1 MKISIVAPFHNEEE
15 NVDEFFNRVL
25 PIIRSESDSIEIVC
39 VNDGSRDSTLE
50 QLRRWRETEPVVRVV
65 NLSRNFG
72 KENALTAGLDHASG
86 DVIIPMDS
94 DLQDPPELIPE
105 MIAKWREG
113 YDVVYARRTLRDT
126 DTWAKRATAVWYYK
140 LFNAIADRPIPDN
153 TGDFRL
159 MDRKVLNEV
168 KKLGESARFMKGLF
182 SWVGFKSTAVEYE
195 RPPRHD
201 GKESLNFRNLWRLAL
216 DGITAFSTL
225 PLKVWSYIG
234 MGVAGVAFLYGL
246 VIIFKTLILGI
257 DVPGY
262 ASTMVIVLFLGG
274 VQLLSL
280 GVIGEY
286 VGRIYLE
293 VKKRPHYIVDPEDNE
308 LRPRR

>member
-50 QLRRWRETEPVVRVV
+50 QLRRWREKEPVVRVV

-105 MIAKWREG
+105 MIAKWRDG

-159 MDRKVLNEV
+159 MDRKVLDEV

-308 LRPRR
+308 MRPRR

>member
-39 VNDGSRDSTLE
+39 VNDGSCDSTLE
-50 QLRRWRETEPVVRVV
+50 QLRRWREREPVVRVV

-94 DLQDPPELIPE
+94 DLQDPPELIPQ
-105 MIAKWREG
+105 MIGKWREG

-126 DTWAKRATAVWYYK
+126 DTWAKRATAQWYYK
-140 LFNAIADRPIPDN
+140 LFNSIADRPIPDN

-159 MDRKVLNEV
+159 MDRKVLDEV

-293 VKKRPHYIVDPEDNE
+293 VKKRPHYIVDPEEDE
-308 LRPRR
+308 LRLRR

>member
-15 NVDEFFNRVL
+15 NINEFFNRVL
-25 PIIRSESDSIEIVC
+25 PIIQNESQVLEVIC
-39 VNDGSRDSTLE
+39 VNDGSSDNTLE
-50 QLRRWRETEPVVRVV
+50 ILRAWRNKEPAIRVV

-72 KENALTAGLDHASG
+72 KENALTAGLDHATG

-105 MIAKWREG
+105 MVAKWREG
-113 YDVVYARRTLRDT
+113 FDVVYARRKLRGT
-126 DTWAKRATAVWYYK
+126 DTLPKRLTAVWYYK
-140 LFNAIADRPIPDN
+140 LFNLIADRPIPDN

-159 MDRKVLNEV
+159 IDKKVLAEL
-168 KKLGESARFMKGLF
+168 KKLDENARFMKGLF

-195 RPPRHD
+195 RPARHG

-216 DGITAFSTL
+216 DGITAFSTF

-234 MGVAGVAFLYGL
+234 ISIATASLLYGL
-246 VIIFKTLILGI
+246 IILFKTLFMGVN
-257 DVPGY
+257 VPGY
-262 ASTMVIVLFLGG
+262 ASTIVIILFLGG
-274 VQLLSL
+274 VQLVSL

-286 VGRIYLE
+286 VGRIYME
-293 VKKRPHYIVDPEDNE
+293 VKKRPHYIVDPEDDE
-308 LRPRR
+308 RAR

>member
-15 NVDEFFNRVL
+15 NVDEFFNLVL
-25 PIIRSESDSIEIVC
+25 PIIRAESDSIEVVC
-39 VNDGSRDSTLE
+39 VNDGSSDTTLA
-50 QLRRWRETEPVVRVV
+50 QLRRWREKEPVIRVV

-72 KENALTAGLDHASG
+72 KENALTAGLDHATG

-94 DLQDPPELIPE
+94 DLQDPPELIPQ
-105 MIAKWREG
+105 MIEKWREG
-113 YDVVYARRTLRDT
+113 YDVVYARRTVRNT
-126 DTWAKRATAVWYYK
+126 DTLTKRMTAVWYYR
-140 LFNAIADRPIPDN
+140 LFNSIADRPIPDN

-159 MDRKVLNEV
+159 MDKKVLGEV

-182 SWVGFKSTAVEYE
+182 SWVGFRCTAVEYE

-216 DGITAFSTL
+216 DGITAFSTV
-225 PLKVWSYIG
+225 PLKIWSYIG
-234 MGVAGVAFLYGL
+234 MGVAGIAFLYGL

-262 ASTMVIVLFLGG
+262 ASIMVIVLFLGG

-293 VKKRPHYIVDPEDNE
+293 VKKRPHYIVDPEDE
-308 LRPRR
+308 QGSRR

>member
-25 PIIRSESDSIEIVC
+25 PIIRAESDSIEVVC
-39 VNDGSRDSTLE
+39 VNDGSTDTTLA
-50 QLRRWRETEPVVRVV
+50 QLRRWREKEPVVRVV

-72 KENALTAGLDHASG
+72 KENALTAGLDHATG

-94 DLQDPPELIPE
+94 DLQDPPELIPQ
-105 MIAKWREG
+105 MIEKWREG
-113 YDVVYARRTLRDT
+113 YDVVYARRTVRNT
-126 DTWAKRATAVWYYK
+126 DTLVKRMTAVWYYR
-140 LFNAIADRPIPDN
+140 LFNSIADRPIPDN

-159 MDRKVLNEV
+159 MDKKVLDEV

-182 SWVGFKSTAVEYE
+182 SWVGFRCTAVEYE

-216 DGITAFSTL
+216 DGITAFSTV
-225 PLKVWSYIG
+225 PLKIWSYIG

-262 ASTMVIVLFLGG
+262 ASMMVIVLFLGG

-293 VKKRPHYIVDPEDNE
+293 VKKRPHYIVDPEDE
-308 LRPRR
+308 QGSRR

>member
-25 PIIRSESDSIEIVC
+25 PIIRAESDSIEVVC
-39 VNDGSRDSTLE
+39 VNDGSTDTTLT
-50 QLRRWRETEPVVRVV
+50 QLRRWREKEPVIRVV

-72 KENALTAGLDHASG
+72 KENALTAGLDHATG

-94 DLQDPPELIPE
+94 DLQDPPELIPQ
-105 MIAKWREG
+105 MIEKWREG
-113 YDVVYARRTLRDT
+113 YDVVYARRTVRNT
-126 DTWAKRATAVWYYK
+126 DTLAKRMTAVWYYR
-140 LFNAIADRPIPDN
+140 LFNSIADRPIPDN

-159 MDRKVLNEV
+159 MDKKVLDEV

-182 SWVGFKSTAVEYE
+182 SWVGFRCTAVEYE

-216 DGITAFSTL
+216 DGITAFSTV
-225 PLKVWSYIG
+225 PLKIWSYIG
-234 MGVAGVAFLYGL
+234 MGVAGIAFLYGL

-262 ASTMVIVLFLGG
+262 ASIMVIVLFLGG

-293 VKKRPHYIVDPEDNE
+293 VKKRPHYIVDPEDE
-308 LRPRR
+308 QGSRR

>member
-1 MKISIVAPFHNEEE
+1 MKLSIVAPFHNEEE

-25 PIIRSESDSIEIVC
+25 PIIRAESDSIEVVC
-39 VNDGSRDSTLE
+39 VNDGSSDTTLA
-50 QLRRWRETEPVVRVV
+50 QLRGWREKEPVIRVV

-72 KENALTAGLDHASG
+72 KENALTAGLDHATG

-94 DLQDPPELIPE
+94 DLQDPPELIPQ
-105 MIAKWREG
+105 MIEKWREG
-113 YDVVYARRTLRDT
+113 YDVVYARRTVRNT
-126 DTWAKRATAVWYYK
+126 DTLAKRMTAVWYYR
-140 LFNAIADRPIPDN
+140 LFNFIADRPIPDN

-159 MDRKVLNEV
+159 MDKKVLGEV

-182 SWVGFKSTAVEYE
+182 SWVGFRCTAVEYE

-216 DGITAFSTL
+216 DGITAFSTV
-225 PLKVWSYIG
+225 PLKIWSYIG
-234 MGVAGVAFLYGL
+234 MGVAGIAFLYGL

-262 ASTMVIVLFLGG
+262 ASIMVIVLFLGG

-293 VKKRPHYIVDPEDNE
+293 VKKRPHYIVDPEDE
-308 LRPRR
+308 QGSRR

>member
-25 PIIRSESDSIEIVC
+25 PIIRAESDSIEVVC
-39 VNDGSRDSTLE
+39 VNDGSSDTTLA
-50 QLRRWRETEPVVRVV
+50 QLRWWREKEPVVRVV

-72 KENALTAGLDHASG
+72 KENALTAGLDHATG

-94 DLQDPPELIPE
+94 DLQDPPELIPQ
-105 MIAKWREG
+105 MIEKWREG
-113 YDVVYARRTLRDT
+113 DDVVYARRTVRNT
-126 DTWAKRATAVWYYK
+126 DTLAKRMTAVWYYR
-140 LFNAIADRPIPDN
+140 LFNSIADRPIPDN

-159 MDRKVLNEV
+159 MDKKVLDEV
-168 KKLGESARFMKGLF
+168 RKLGESARFMKGLF
-182 SWVGFKSTAVEYE
+182 SWVGFRCTAVEYE

-216 DGITAFSTL
+216 DGITAFSTV
-225 PLKVWSYIG
+225 PLKIWSYIG

-262 ASTMVIVLFLGG
+262 ASMMVIVLFLGG

-293 VKKRPHYIVDPEDNE
+293 VKKRPHYIVDPEDE
-308 LRPRR
+308 QGSRR

>member
-25 PIIRSESDSIEIVC
+25 PIIRAESDSIEVVC
-39 VNDGSRDSTLE
+39 VNDGSSDTTLA
-50 QLRRWRETEPVVRVV
+50 QLRRWREKEPIIRVV

-72 KENALTAGLDHASG
+72 KENALTAGLDHATG

-94 DLQDPPELIPE
+94 DLQDPPELIPQ
-105 MIAKWREG
+105 MIEKWREG
-113 YDVVYARRTLRDT
+113 YDVVYARRTVRNT
-126 DTWAKRATAVWYYK
+126 DTLAKRMTAVWYYR
-140 LFNAIADRPIPDN
+140 LFNSIADRPIPDN

-159 MDRKVLNEV
+159 MDKKVLDEV

-182 SWVGFKSTAVEYE
+182 SWVGFRCTAVEYE

-216 DGITAFSTL
+216 DGITAFSTV
-225 PLKVWSYIG
+225 PLKIWSYIG
-234 MGVAGVAFLYGL
+234 MGVAGIAFLYGL

-262 ASTMVIVLFLGG
+262 ASIMVIVLFLGG

-293 VKKRPHYIVDPEDNE
+293 VKKRPHYIVDPEDE
-308 LRPRR
+308 QGSRR

>member
-25 PIIRSESDSIEIVC
+25 PIIRAESDSIEVVC
-39 VNDGSRDSTLE
+39 VNDGSSDTTLA
-50 QLRRWRETEPVVRVV
+50 QLRWWREKEPVVRVV

-72 KENALTAGLDHASG
+72 KENALTAGLDHATG

-94 DLQDPPELIPE
+94 DLQDPPELIPQ
-105 MIAKWREG
+105 MIEKWREG
-113 YDVVYARRTLRDT
+113 YDVVYARRTVRNT
-126 DTWAKRATAVWYYK
+126 DTLAKRMTAVWYYR
-140 LFNAIADRPIPDN
+140 LFNSIADRPIPDN

-159 MDRKVLNEV
+159 MDKKVLDEV
-168 KKLGESARFMKGLF
+168 RKLGESARFMKGLF
-182 SWVGFKSTAVEYE
+182 SWVGFRCTAVEYE

-216 DGITAFSTL
+216 DGITAFSTV
-225 PLKVWSYIG
+225 PLKIWSYIG

-262 ASTMVIVLFLGG
+262 ASIMVIVLFLGG

-293 VKKRPHYIVDPEDNE
+293 VKKRPHYIVDPEDE
-308 LRPRR
+308 QGSRR

>member
-1 MKISIVAPFHNEEE
+1 MKLSIVAPFHNEEE

-25 PIIRSESDSIEIVC
+25 PIIRAESDSIEVVC
-39 VNDGSRDSTLE
+39 VNDGSSDTTLA
-50 QLRRWRETEPVVRVV
+50 QLRRWREKEPVIRVV

-72 KENALTAGLDHASG
+72 KENALTAGLDHATG

-94 DLQDPPELIPE
+94 DLQDPPELIPQ
-105 MIAKWREG
+105 MIEKWREG
-113 YDVVYARRTLRDT
+113 YDVVYARRTVRNT
-126 DTWAKRATAVWYYK
+126 DTLAKRMTAVWYYR
-140 LFNAIADRPIPDN
+140 LFNSIADRPIPDN

-159 MDRKVLNEV
+159 MDKKVLGEV

-182 SWVGFKSTAVEYE
+182 SWVGFRCTAVEYE

-216 DGITAFSTL
+216 DGITAFSTV
-225 PLKVWSYIG
+225 PLKIWSYIG
-234 MGVAGVAFLYGL
+234 MGVAGIAFLYGL

-262 ASTMVIVLFLGG
+262 ASIMVIVLFLGG

-293 VKKRPHYIVDPEDNE
+293 VKKRPHYIVDPEDE
-308 LRPRR
+308 QGSRR

>member
-39 VNDGSRDSTLE
+39 VNDGSSDSTLE
-50 QLRRWRETEPVVRVV
+50 QLRRWREKEPVVRVV

-94 DLQDPPELIPE
+94 DLQDPPELIPQ

-113 YDVVYARRTLRDT
+113 YDVVYARRSLRDT
-126 DTWAKRATAVWYYK
+126 DTWAKRATALWYYK

-159 MDRKVLNEV
+159 MDRKVLDEV

-293 VKKRPHYIVDPEDNE
+293 VKKRPHYIVDPEGDE

>member
-15 NVDEFFNRVL
+15 NVDEFFSRVL
-25 PIIRSESDSIEIVC
+25 PIIRAESDSIEIVC
-39 VNDGSRDSTLE
+39 VNDGSRDRTLE
-50 QLRRWRETEPVVRVV
+50 QLRRWREKEPVVRVV

-94 DLQDPPELIPE
+94 DLQDPPELIPQ

-159 MDRKVLNEV
+159 MDRKVLDEV

-195 RPPRHD
+195 RPPRHE

-225 PLKVWSYIG
+225 PLKMWSYIG
-234 MGVAGVAFLYGL
+234 MGVAGVAFFYGL

-262 ASTMVIVLFLGG
+262 ASIMVIVLFLGG

-293 VKKRPHYIVDPEDNE
+293 VKKRPHYIVDPEEDE
-308 LRPRR
+308 LRSRR

>member
-25 PIIRSESDSIEIVC
+25 PIIRAESDSIEVVC
-39 VNDGSRDSTLE
+39 VNDGSTDTTLA
-50 QLRRWRETEPVVRVV
+50 QLRRWREKEPVVRVV

-72 KENALTAGLDHASG
+72 KENALTAGLDHATG

-94 DLQDPPELIPE
+94 DLQDPPELIPQ
-105 MIAKWREG
+105 MIEKWREG
-113 YDVVYARRTLRDT
+113 YDVVYARRTVRNT
-126 DTWAKRATAVWYYK
+126 DTLAKRMTAVWYYR
-140 LFNAIADRPIPDN
+140 LFNSIADRPIPDN

-159 MDRKVLNEV
+159 MDKKVLDEV

-182 SWVGFKSTAVEYE
+182 SWVGFRCTAVEYE

-216 DGITAFSTL
+216 DGITAFSTV
-225 PLKVWSYIG
+225 PLKIWSYIG

-262 ASTMVIVLFLGG
+262 ASMMVIVLFLGG

-293 VKKRPHYIVDPEDNE
+293 VKKRPHYIVDPEDE
-308 LRPRR
+308 QGSRR

>member
-25 PIIRSESDSIEIVC
+25 PIIRAESDSIEVVC
-39 VNDGSRDSTLE
+39 VNDGSSDTTLA
-50 QLRRWRETEPVVRVV
+50 QLRRWREKEPVVRVV

-72 KENALTAGLDHASG
+72 KENALTAGLDHATG

-94 DLQDPPELIPE
+94 DLQDPPELIPQ
-105 MIAKWREG
+105 MIEKWREG
-113 YDVVYARRTLRDT
+113 YDVVYARRTVRNT
-126 DTWAKRATAVWYYK
+126 DTLAKRMTAVWYYR
-140 LFNAIADRPIPDN
+140 LFNSIADRPIPDN

-159 MDRKVLNEV
+159 MDKKVLDEV
-168 KKLGESARFMKGLF
+168 RKLGESARFMKGLF
-182 SWVGFKSTAVEYE
+182 SWVGFRCTAVEYE

-216 DGITAFSTL
+216 DGITAFSTV
-225 PLKVWSYIG
+225 PLKIWSYIG

-262 ASTMVIVLFLGG
+262 ASIMVIVLFLGG

-293 VKKRPHYIVDPEDNE
+293 VKKRPHYIVDPEDE
-308 LRPRR
+308 QGSRR

>member
-25 PIIRSESDSIEIVC
+25 PIIRAESDSIEIVC

-50 QLRRWRETEPVVRVV
+50 QLRRWREKEPVVRVV

-94 DLQDPPELIPE
+94 DLQDPPELIPQ

-159 MDRKVLNEV
+159 MDRKVLDEV

-225 PLKVWSYIG
+225 PLKVWSYVG

-293 VKKRPHYIVDPEDNE
+293 VKKRPHYIVDPEENE
-308 LRPRR
+308 LRSRR